1 MREEERVGDE
11 RKVEEKKRRSGELES
26 DCVRKRMVQEGGSGC
41 YPPPPPQMGVI
52 GVQDGKLNKLV

>member
-41 YPPPPPQMGVI
+41 YPPSPLP
-52 GVQDGKLNKLV
+52 DGCYRGAGW